1 MLWEWMSW
9 WMRSNREMTQ
19 MSSCSKCKPSCQR
32 VSKHCGDFCS
42 TPLKTQAAKWED
54 QDLLQFEG
62 RLETSS
68 AQEAVEQT
76 GLKLAVW
83 NHRACWAWKRKHR
96 KAESSETVYLSFL
109 HGPSYQSIAAP
120 PRWLI
125 CFIFLPTPSQGSYPY
140 FTVRRPEWRC
150 WVICP
155 VALEVSVADQG
166 MKLNFP
172 MPQANS

>member
-1 MLWEWMSW
+1 MSW

-42 TPLKTQAAKWED
+42 TPLKTQAANWED

-76 GLKLAVW
+76 GLKLQCEITE
-83 NHRACWAWKRKHR
+83 H
-96 KAESSETVYLSFL
+96 AERGRESTEKLRVLKL
-109 HGPSYQSIAAP
+109 
-120 PRWLI
+120 
-125 CFIFLPTPSQGSYPY
+125 FI
-140 FTVRRPEWRC
+140 
-150 WVICP
+150 
-155 VALEVSVADQG
+155 
-166 MKLNFP
+166 
-172 MPQANS
+172 